1 VVVVVVVVVVLLPS
15 GLSTVLLDLLTV
27 TCSPLLEDVGEPE
40 GFPAWSSGWSVVV
53 VVEVL
58 VVEPSGLVVLVVVVK
73 TVRRVPLDV
82 VTVSAGP

>member
-27 TCSPLLEDVGEPE
+27 TASPLLDEVGEPE
-40 GFPAWSSGWSVVV
+40 GFPPWSSGWSVVV
-53 VVEVL
+53 VVVVL
-58 VVEPSGLVVLVVVVK
+58 VVDPSGLVVLEVVVR
-73 TVRRVPLDV
+73 TVRRVPLEV